1 LTISQ
6 NFSQIEDFFAV
17 DKYREVMMSVEEHK
31 EQLRTDE
38 LQQLHALHNLQE
50 IIQLKPEGLV
60 PTLRDSQ
67 LYQQV
72 SCRHLIFMLVTT

>member
-1 LTISQ
+1 MFNATFNNILQ
-6 NFSQIEDFFAV
+6 YIEAV

-72 SCRHLIFMLVTT
+72 SLGI

>member
-1 LTISQ
+1 
-6 NFSQIEDFFAV
+6 
-17 DKYREVMMSVEEHK
+17 MSVEEHK

-72 SCRHLIFMLVTT
+72 SCRHLIFMFIIMV